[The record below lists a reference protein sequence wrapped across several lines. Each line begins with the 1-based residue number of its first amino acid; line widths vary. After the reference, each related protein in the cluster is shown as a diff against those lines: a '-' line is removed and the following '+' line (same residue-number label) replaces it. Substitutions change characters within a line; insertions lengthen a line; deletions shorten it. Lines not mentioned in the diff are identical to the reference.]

1 MKQNIKYDN
10 FIWKRE
16 TKIDLIKVQI
26 CFRRNAESLS
36 EILSYENVVYV
47 N

>member
-1 MKQNIKYDN
+1 MIISYG
-10 FIWKRE
+10 KRE